1 MRNLR
6 PSNFEFVS
14 SFGFRASSLG
24 CCGFRLS
31 NSPYKEGNLKINSK
45 ALALTLGII
54 WGTGIFIVGMV
65 NLFWPNYGANALELI
80 ASIYPG
86 YKGTSTLRSVVT
98 ATAYSAV
105 DAALFGL
112 VIGWLYNRL
121 AGCLPGPEKSGS

>member
-1 MRNLR
+1 M
-6 PSNFEFVS
+6 
-14 SFGFRASSLG
+14 
-24 CCGFRLS
+24 
-31 NSPYKEGNLKINSK
+31 KINSK

-54 WGTGIFIVGMV
+54 WGTGVFIVGMV

-86 YKGTSTLRSVVT
+86 YKGTSTLGSVLT

-121 AGCLPGPEKSGS
+121 ARCLPGPEKSGS